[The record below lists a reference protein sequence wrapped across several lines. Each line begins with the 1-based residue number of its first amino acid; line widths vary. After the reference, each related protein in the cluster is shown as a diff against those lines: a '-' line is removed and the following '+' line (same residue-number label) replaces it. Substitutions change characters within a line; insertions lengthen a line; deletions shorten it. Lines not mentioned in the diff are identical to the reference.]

1 MKIKIHL
8 VENSSK
14 GLLFL
19 SKDPYK
25 KRIKTFNKYMA
36 YEFKTEEEGEAVKKF
51 FNSQG
56 YNFVVE
62 NIAYYET
69 LESLTVSFTEYKVK
83 IMLGTDLLLF
93 TNNNIN
99 AYKKLWKAL
108 EGVEAKPFIIEL
120 EGTKVF
126 ESADKHTLY
135 KELNKFL
142 EN

>member
-1 MKIKIHL
+1 MKQFTMGAVVNTINNSTL
-8 VENSSK
+8 LEN
-14 GLLFL
+14 
-19 SKDPYK
+19 
-25 KRIKTFNKYMA
+25 
-36 YEFKTEEEGEAVKKF
+36 
-51 FNSQG
+51 
-56 YNFVVE
+56 
-62 NIAYYET
+62 YYVT
-69 LESLTVSFTEYKVK
+69 KKVK